1 MLVGYLLREI
11 FVIALGG
18 NNSDLDLLQGKDD
31 SDMRPNDEQFGF
43 GGFDL
48 YKRRDT
54 LKGAE
59 QLFEGLLMIKEASNL
74 ESEFGVKVR

>member
-48 YKRRDT
+48 SKRRDT

>member
-1 MLVGYLLREI
+1 MLVGYLLGKI
-11 FVIALGG
+11 FVIALWG

-31 SDMRPNDEQFGF
+31 SDMRPNYEQLGL

-48 YKRRDT
+48 SLSCNT

-59 QLFEGLLMIKEASNL
+59 QLFEGLLMMNEVSNL
-74 ESEFGVKVR
+74 ESELGVKLR